1 MLLKIHP
8 MLPSPTIPRSFAE
21 VTLQTERLTLRPLAA
36 PDAPALFTIFSEPQ
50 VARYLSEPAWAHI
63 DIAHAR
69 IARDIDALAQVK
81 YLCLGIF
88 LSSDDALLGEC
99 WLFNFKDQCR
109 RAEVGYSLGLNAWG
123 RGYMHEALVALLS
136 FGFGQLKLNRIEADI
151 DPRNSASA
159 KSLER
164 LGFQHEGHLRERWIV
179 EGEVSDSGIYGL
191 LERDWQQLFASGTL

>member
-1 MLLKIHP
+1 MFP
-8 MLPSPTIPRSFAE
+8 VQPAASRSFSH
-21 VTLQTERLTLRPLAA
+21 LNLKTERLTLRPFVAT
-36 PDAPALFTIFSEPQ
+36 DAPALFTIFAEPQ

-69 IARDIDALAQVK
+69 IARDIDALAQAK

-151 DPRNSASA
+151 DPRNPRNSASA

-164 LGFQHEGHLRERWIV
+164 LGFKHEGHLRERWIV
-179 EGEVSDSGIYGL
+179 DGEVSDSGIYGL
-191 LERDWQQLFASGTL
+191 LARDWQQRFASGTL